1 MINSFSYKEY
11 TEIIENI
18 KKYFKIINYQEAKNL
33 SSYAI
38 IRHDVEFSVQR
49 AYNLALLEKSLG
61 IKSTYFFQIRNNCYN
76 TFSQE
81 NINLIKK
88 IYNMGFNIGYHAH
101 MGGLKNIKNIKN
113 YITQDC
119 KIMSKILD
127 ININVF
133 SFHRPKKEYLKLNL
147 KFPKLINAYQEEY
160 FTFTE
165 DLNLVN
171 TLYLADSNHQWKWGH
186 PLKVN
191 LSDYKS
197 LQINFH
203 PFSWTK
209 KGFSNLNN
217 YKVLVSERNKE
228 MVNSFNN
235 EINNFPKE
243 LL

>member
-1 MINSFSYKEY
+1 
-11 TEIIENI
+11 
-18 KKYFKIINYQEAKNL
+18 
-33 SSYAI
+33 
-38 IRHDVEFSVQR
+38 
-49 AYNLALLEKSLG
+49 
-61 IKSTYFFQIRNNCYN
+61 
-76 TFSQE
+76 
-81 NINLIKK
+81 
-88 IYNMGFNIGYHAH
+88 MGFNIGYHAH